1 MEEKKNPEFK
11 RTIGGTIAAG
21 MKSVFNAKGKKYY
34 TIEYKDDTRFHKRG
48 EQQRIIVD
56 EAFIGRDA
64 KCQIRFDD
72 SFPTVSREH
81 AVIVREGENWKLVHH
96 SQTNSTFVNG
106 MEVTTEQMLQNGDEI
121 QISENGPRLVFITSD
136 TAYVNNI
143 GVAER
148 LNMFGQQSL
157 RPYKIALICISVAFL
172 LAIAGLVT
180 YLVMANSGP
189 NIDKLED
196 DVYCVRMTEFTLT
209 SPGVNDGEP
218 FTFVFE
224 DNDFKE
230 PSATGFMTSDNRFI
244 TARHVIE
251 PWFYEN
257 CWDNFNG
264 NNPFCYVNMILT
276 CLGGKVNA
284 TFEADSKNGKHL
296 TFKTSDCTVSEY
308 EYEEVPVDDKSGMYG
323 DVKIR
328 RILSNDDYAYVRRDV
343 SSNLQVNNELSEKLK
358 MGAKLDILGFPSSL
372 GAKKNNIQPQYR
384 SVITSNNGLLDGK
397 IVTNNAM
404 DYGSSGSPVF
414 SRRFGKYYVVGIVS
428 STIGQNG
435 GVIIPISKV
444 K

>member
-1 MEEKKNPEFK
+1 MEEKKNSEFK

-21 MKSVFNAKGKKYY
+21 MKSVFNAKGKKYF

-81 AVIVREGENWKLVHH
+81 AVIVRDGENWKLVHR

-106 MEVTTEQMLQNGDEI
+106 MEVTDEQPLQNGDEI
-121 QISENGPRLVFITSD
+121 QISDNGPRLVFITSD
-136 TAYVNNI
+136 TSYVNNI
-143 GVAER
+143 SVGER

-157 RPYKIALICISVAFL
+157 RPYKIALICMSVAFL

-189 NIDKLED
+189 NITNLED

-224 DNDFKE
+224 DNDMAE
-230 PSATGFMTSDNRFI
+230 PSATGFMIDDNRFI
-244 TARHVIE
+244 TARHVID
-251 PWFYEN
+251 PWYYEN

-264 NNPFCYVNMILT
+264 SNPFCYVNMILT

-284 TFEADSKNGKHL
+284 KFEADSKTGKHL
-296 TFKTSDCTVSEY
+296 TFKSTDCTVSEY
-308 EYEEVPVDDKSGMYG
+308 EYEVVPVDDHSGMYQ

-328 RILSNDDYAYVRRDV
+328 RILSNDDYAYVRRSV
-343 SSNLQVNNELSEKLK
+343 PSKLETNEELCEKLK
-358 MGAKLDILGFPSSL
+358 TGTKLDILGFPSSL
-372 GAKKNNIQPQYR
+372 GANKNNIQPQYR
-384 SVITSNNGLLDGK
+384 SVVTSNEGLLNGA
-397 IVTNNAM
+397 IVTSNSM

-414 SRRFGKYYVVGIVS
+414 YKRFGKYYVVGVVS

-435 GVIIPISKV
+435 GMIIPISKV

>member
-1 MEEKKNPEFK
+1 MEEKRNPEFK
-11 RTIGGTIAAG
+11 RTISGTIAAG

-56 EAFIGRDA
+56 EAFIGRDP

-72 SFPTVSREH
+72 TFPTVSREH
-81 AVIVREGENWKLVHH
+81 AVIVREGENWKLVHR
-96 SQTNSTFVNG
+96 SGTNATFVNG
-106 MEVTTEQMLQNGDEI
+106 MEVYSDQMLQNGDEI
-121 QISENGPRLVFITSD
+121 QLAENGPRLVFITSD
-136 TAYVNNI
+136 TSYVDNI
-143 GVAER
+143 SVGER

-157 RPYKIALICISVAFL
+157 RPYKIALICISAIFL

-180 YLVMANSGP
+180 YLILSSAGP
-189 NIDKLED
+189 KLNNLED

-209 SPGVNDGEP
+209 SPGINGGEP
-218 FTFVFE
+218 YTFVFE
-224 DNDFKE
+224 DNDFNE

-251 PWFYEN
+251 PWYYEN

-264 NNPFCYVNMILT
+264 DNPFCYVNMILT

-284 TFEADSKNGKHL
+284 TFEADSKSGKHL
-296 TFKTSDCTVSEY
+296 SFKTSDCSVSEY
-308 EYEEVPVDDKSGMYG
+308 QYEVVPVDDHSGLFK

-343 SSNLQVNNELSEKLK
+343 ASNLQVNEKLSEKLK
-358 MGAKLDILGFPSSL
+358 TGAHLDILGFPSAL
-372 GAKKNNIQPQYR
+372 GVKKNNIQPQYR
-384 SVITSNNGLLDGK
+384 SVITSNSGLLDGK
-397 IVTNNAM
+397 IMTSNAM

-414 SRRFGKYYVVGIVS
+414 YKRFGKYYVVGVVS